1 MSHLFFAVKLH
12 FTFYF
17 LLLPSKFLNTMWYVL
32 LGMIVGAFIYKK
44 FFAFNKNYKQILEQG
59 AMILDVR
66 TAQEFAGGSIPGST
80 NIPLGELEKR
90 VGEVTKQGKPVIT
103 CCASGIRS
111 ASALTILK
119 KNGVTCYN
127 GGGYADLAK
136 KI

>member
-1 MSHLFFAVKLH
+1 MLYLI
-12 FTFYF
+12 
-17 LLLPSKFLNTMWYVL
+17 
-32 LGMIVGAFIYKK
+32 LGLIAGAFIYKK

-66 TAQEFAGGSIPGST
+66 TPQEYAGGSIPGSV
-80 NIPLGELEKR
+80 NIPLGELQNR
-90 VGEVTKQGKPVIT
+90 VAEVTSQGKPVIT

-119 KNGVTCYN
+119 KSGVTCYN

>member
-1 MSHLFFAVKLH
+1 ML
-12 FTFYF
+12 YII
-17 LLLPSKFLNTMWYVL
+17 
-32 LGMIVGAFIYKK
+32 LGLIAGAFIYKQ
-44 FFAFNKNYKQILEQG
+44 FFAFNKNYKQIMEQG
-59 AMILDVR
+59 ALILDVR

-80 NIPLGELEKR
+80 NIPLGELENR
-90 VGEVTKQGKPVIT
+90 VTEVTKLGKPVIT

-127 GGGYADLAK
+127 GGGYSDLAK